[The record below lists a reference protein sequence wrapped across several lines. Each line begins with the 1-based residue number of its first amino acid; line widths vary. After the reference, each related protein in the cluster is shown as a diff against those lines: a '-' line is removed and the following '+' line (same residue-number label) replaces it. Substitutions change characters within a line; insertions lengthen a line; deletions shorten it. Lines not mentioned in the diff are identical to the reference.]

1 MLLPIIQY
9 GEFYLILARLFMV
22 HDLEMCFVGTS

>member
-9 GEFYLILARLFMV
+9 GEFYLILAHLFMV
-22 HDLEMCFVGTS
+22 HDPEMCFVGTS